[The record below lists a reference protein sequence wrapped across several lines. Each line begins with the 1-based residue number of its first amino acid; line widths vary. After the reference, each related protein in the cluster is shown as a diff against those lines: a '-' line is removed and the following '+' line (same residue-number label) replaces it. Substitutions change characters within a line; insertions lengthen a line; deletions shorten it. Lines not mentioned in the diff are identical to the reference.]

1 MEDWYTRGEEAFLK
15 AYGRYD
21 IVLEKGEGVY
31 LYDTKGRRYLDFLC
45 RDWCQFV
52 RLSLSSLC

>member
-21 IVLEKGEGVY
+21 IVLEKGEHKNETCY
-31 LYDTKGRRYLDFLC
+31 SRKT
-45 RDWCQFV
+45 
-52 RLSLSSLC
+52 